1 MSELKN
7 IMNKKDYKM
16 VAMASSNIGNNPKRT
31 EIEAILAENGMPLPV
46 NDSTFF
52 LVDPNNHNLQV
63 TYILSLD
70 GYFYTSMSLAS

>member
-16 VAMASSNIGNNPKRT
+16 VATASGNIGNNPSRAQ
-31 EIEAILAENGMPLPV
+31 IEAILAENGMPLPV

-52 LVDPNNHNLQV
+52 LIDTNNHNLQV
-63 TYILSLD
+63 TYIKNLD
-70 GYFYTSMSLAS
+70 SYFYTSMALAS